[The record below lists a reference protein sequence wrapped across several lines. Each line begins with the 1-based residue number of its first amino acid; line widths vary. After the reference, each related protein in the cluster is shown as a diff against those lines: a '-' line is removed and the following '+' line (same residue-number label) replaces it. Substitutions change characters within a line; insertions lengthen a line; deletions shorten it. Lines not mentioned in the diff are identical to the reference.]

1 MVKDHLE
8 PYLKDHLGNHYNN
21 LDDLCNTYHITKKLY
36 YDRTHKGWSL
46 EKILTTPLRDN
57 SVKDHLGNI
66 YKSKKALCTAY
77 NINVSTFDDRIKH
90 NWSLKDALT
99 KPLQDVS
106 CEDHTG
112 TKYKNVKEMCKHYN
126 IKPSIYHDRIR
137 HGYSIKDALTTPVK
151 DFDPIEFEGKTYA
164 SLNAL
169 CETYGKSN
177 RTVAQRLKNGI
188 DLKAALTTDGVLRTG
203 HITYDHEGNAFR
215 NKKEMCAAYG
225 LTWTTVRDRMNMQN
239 MSLEEALTLDK
250 PCSIPCVD
258 PYGTKFDSITSMCK
272 HYDRNRAAYREDI
285 VSGYTIAEALNIIP
299 KLSNRLKEYE
309 LDDIIII
316 KPVVS
321 KPNTIP
327 LYFLCS
333 YIDTPVTQEFVMS
346 RYQLLKKFNDVYN
359 MKAA

>member
-1 MVKDHLE
+1 M
-8 PYLKDHLGNHYNN
+8 KDHLGNHYNN

-57 SVKDHLGNI
+57 SIKDHLGNI
-66 YKSKKALCTAY
+66 YKSKKALCTA
-77 NINVSTFDDRIKH
+77 
-90 NWSLKDALT
+90 
-99 KPLQDVS
+99 
-106 CEDHTG
+106 
-112 TKYKNVKEMCKHYN
+112 YN

-151 DFDPIEFEGKTYA
+151 DFDPIEFEGKTYT

-177 RTVAQRLKNGI
+177 HTVAQRLKNGI

-225 LTWTTVRDRMNMQN
+225 LTWTTVRDRMHMQN
-239 MSLEEALTLDK
+239 MPLEEALTLDK

-285 VSGYTIAEALNIIP
+285 ISGYTIAEALNIIP

-309 LDDIIII
+309 LEDIIIV

-359 MKAA
+359 IKAA